1 VFLID
6 VGVHQFESW
15 SFAPDQL
22 PANCTRGLKPP
33 ALQFIHNDNGN
44 LEDCCNIQR
53 SGTANNSRPIRLQNW
68 EFDHRKYVS
77 FVCHDSSCSEFARVQ
92 ENSSGV
98 FVCRSS
104 SQSIVRHVWFR
115 RRHVKVGASMC
126 HAGIRISGARKSGP
140 TVQESSCTM
149 YDPARADMDS

>member
-6 VGVHQFESW
+6 VGVHQSESW

-22 PANCTRGLKPP
+22 PANCIRGPKPL
-33 ALQFIHNDNGN
+33 ASRFIHNDNGN

-77 FVCHDSSCSEFARVQ
+77 FVCHDSSYSEFASVQ
-92 ENSSGV
+92 ENSSSI
-98 FVCRSS
+98 FVCRSYS
-104 SQSIVRHVWFR
+104 HSIVRHVWFR
-115 RRHVKVGASMC
+115 CRHVKVGASMC
-126 HAGIRISGARKSGP
+126 HAEIRISARKPGP
-140 TVQESSCTM
+140 TVQESSCTR
-149 YDPARADMDS
+149 YDPGRADMDS